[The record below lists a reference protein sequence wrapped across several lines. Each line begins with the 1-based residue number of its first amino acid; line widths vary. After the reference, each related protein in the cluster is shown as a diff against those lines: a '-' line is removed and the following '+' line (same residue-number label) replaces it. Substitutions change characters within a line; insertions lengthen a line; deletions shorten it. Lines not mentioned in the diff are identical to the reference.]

1 MYAGM
6 CMSVMCMCV
15 CIVVII
21 VFSNEITLEMIDSDI
36 QDTNYSISINL
47 LRMSR

>member
-6 CMSVMCMCV
+6 CMSVMCIYV